1 MTSQSALATQAP
13 LHLEATVRVL
23 QRRPANRVDL
33 WEGGRYLRV
42 LTVGSASVLVEVE
55 NRGTIDDPDVRFAI
69 RSGNSV
75 AATLAGT
82 RRALRRLLGLDVD
95 PGPFLRLAMADA
107 TLRPTALALRGLRPP
122 RFVELFETFVN
133 VVPFQQVSLEAG
145 VAIVGRLIERFG
157 QPHEY
162 AGRRF
167 HAFPTACAVARA
179 PPTSLRECGLSARK
193 AETLRQLGRAIES
206 GELTEERL
214 ARMTTSDALRALVEL
229 PGIGPWSAGL
239 VLLRGFGRLDVF
251 PPGDVGA
258 ERGLSA
264 LLQLEPGV
272 ALSRGIKRFGNLRG
286 YLYFFG
292 LGGSLL
298 RKGLI
303 HAAPHQGVCGVSLA
317 ER

>member
-1 MTSQSALATQAP
+1 MLA
-13 LHLEATVRVL
+13 
-23 QRRPANRVDL
+23 
-33 WEGGRYLRV
+33 
-42 LTVGSASVLVEVE
+42 VGSASVLVEVE
-55 NRGTIDDPDVRFAI
+55 NRGTIDDPDVRFTV
-69 RSGNSV
+69 RSGDSG

-95 PGPFLRLAMADA
+95 PRPFLRLAMADA
-107 TLRPTALALRGLRPP
+107 TLRPAALALRGLRPP

-145 VAIVGRLIERFG
+145 VAIVGRVIERFG

-167 HAFPTACAVARA
+167 HAFPTARAIARA
-179 PPTSLRECGLSARK
+179 TRQSLRACGLSARK
-193 AETLRQLGRAIES
+193 AETLQRLSRAIES
-206 GELTEERL
+206 GELAEERI
-214 ARMTTSDALRALVEL
+214 ARMTSSDALRTLVEL

-239 VLLRGFGRLDVF
+239 VLLRGLGRLDVF

-272 ALSRGIKRFGNLRG
+272 ALSRGVERFGKFRG

-303 HAAPHQGVCGVSLA
+303 HAAPHDGVCGVSLA